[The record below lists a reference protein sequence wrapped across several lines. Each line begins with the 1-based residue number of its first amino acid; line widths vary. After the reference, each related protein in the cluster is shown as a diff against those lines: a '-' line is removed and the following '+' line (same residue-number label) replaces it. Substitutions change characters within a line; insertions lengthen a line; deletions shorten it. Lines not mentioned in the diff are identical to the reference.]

1 MRESLQDQI
10 GKRIRSF
17 EQNPNV
23 LDFLSIVMEDGVVI
37 SIYGFQKLVVDD
49 DQGWKKILAKAS
61 GIKTITKFKNQMVA
75 VFDENGQQMPQFQGW
90 VGDVAAKLKPFL
102 TEKQFEQF
110 KHSVSTEIRVEKA

>member
-1 MRESLQDQI
+1 MTEILQDQI

>member
-1 MRESLQDQI
+1 MTEILQDQI

-61 GIKTITKFKNQMVA
+61 GIKTIIKLKNQMVA

>member
-37 SIYGFQKLVVDD
+37 SIYGFQKLVVDE

>member
-1 MRESLQDQI
+1 MTEILQDQI

-17 EQNPNV
+17 EMNLKSQDI
-23 LDFLSIVMEDGVVI
+23 LKIVMEDGVVI
-37 SIYGFQKLVVDD
+37 DIYGIEEIKVDQ
-49 DQGWKKILAKAS
+49 DQGWKKILARAS